1 MSRVPMLRF
10 ACLLFGLT
18 LAGTAIAQPVFRGHA
33 YDYRSGRY
41 VPAPQVPHPA
51 PYPPPVTAYAVP
63 APVAP
68 PVPAPVAPPPAPA
81 YAVPV
86 PAPVL
91 PQGWVYARPAN
102 CGVYKYWNGHE
113 CLDARYD
120 PPDLRE

>member
-1 MSRVPMLRF
+1 MSRVPMRF

-18 LAGTAIAQPVFRGHA
+18 LAGAAAAQPVFRGHA

-51 PYPPPVTAYAVP
+51 PYPPP
-63 APVAP
+63 
-68 PVPAPVAPPPAPA
+68 APA
-81 YAVPV
+81 YAVPI